1 MIRAALMAISL
12 AAASPTFAQEQ
23 APLTLTLSDTQWH
36 VSINGFRWQLPAA
49 CLNPRKLG
57 EDDAGRKLGE
67 DVAGR
72 RLGEDDAGRKLGEAD
87 AGRKLGEDVAGRRL
101 GEDDAGR
108 KLGEAD
114 AGRKLGEED
123 AGRKLGE
130 GDAGRKLGED
140 VSGRK
145 LGEDTSGRKLGD
157 DVAGRR
163 LGEEGN
169 APRCEYVSNNEIVSA
184 VYIWPVVAGS
194 VELNRQTP
202 ELQAVQTWRDG
213 ALLLLR

>member
-87 AGRKLGEDVAGRRL
+87 V
-101 GEDDAGR
+101 
-108 KLGEAD
+108 
-114 AGRKLGEED
+114 GRKLGEED